1 MIQKT
6 DLIRRVNDQ
15 ERRLQLIYKYN
26 PSLQN
31 LDKNVEVLQSLGLD
45 DRQIKEVVSRGS
57 TTMTQTIINPIDGK
71 EMAIYVEEVSLK
83 KNSAGEYVVFIGNVP
98 YKDFFSKSML
108 SKEKLEELAKE
119 NPEIQEMY
127 KENQKLKSLISMLGK
142 S

>member
-1 MIQKT
+1 
-6 DLIRRVNDQ
+6 
-15 ERRLQLIYKYN
+15 
-26 PSLQN
+26 
-31 LDKNVEVLQSLGLD
+31 
-45 DRQIKEVVSRGS
+45 
-57 TTMTQTIINPIDGK
+57 MTQTIINPIDGK